1 MQQCCIKC
9 FIFASLFNQNK
20 KTMQKNLLLI
30 AVLWVSVYFSACVK
44 DPIIP
49 NEEEV
54 ITTLRY
60 TLTTDSVGVPIVLSF
75 QDLDGDGGN
84 APIISGGTLAANT
97 TYTASLELLNE
108 IANPAEDI
116 TDEIAAE
123 AEAHQFFFQTNLN
136 GLTVDYDDVDAD
148 GKPIGLAT
156 KVTTTDAASG
166 TITII
171 LRHEPNKTAA
181 NVANGDITNAGGE
194 TDIQV
199 TFTVDVQ

>member
-1 MQQCCIKC
+1 LHYYSTK
-9 FIFASLFNQNK
+9 NE

-60 TLTTDSVGVPIVLSF
+60 TLTSDSIGVPIVLSF

-84 APIISGGTLAANT
+84 APVISGGTLAANT

-108 IANPAEDI
+108 IANPAENI
-116 TDEIAAE
+116 TVEIAAE
-123 AEAHQFFFQTNLN
+123 AEAHQFFFQPNLN
-136 GLTVDYDDVDAD
+136 GLTVSYDDADAN
-148 GKPIGLAT
+148 GNPIGLAT
-156 KVTTTDAASG
+156 KVTTTDAGSG
-166 TITII
+166 TITVI
-171 LRHEPNKTAA
+171 LRHEPNKTAM

-199 TFTVDVQ
+199 IFTVDVQ